1 MSGFTVLPALIRG
14 ENHPEIFYIDDF
26 AKALRLKDLA
36 YDAYVYEY
44 TQNML
49 ANLKMSGLDDREILE
64 KFPRNMYDPNT
75 RTIRPIVSESFRS
88 NGVEVTIRGDE
99 PSVRSI
105 INVLQT
111 YPPKGPT
118 YSTDEDIRAGYHD
131 LSPPCKGDAKHTS
144 GSSSSSGSSSKSNVP
159 AVGILP
165 LPGSTDHSI
174 VIMGGSKFSGS
185 GFVVVLTDPKYNNRS
200 YMYIP
205 LFRDKKTGIYN
216 SPGGRIDK
224 TDPDKADLNIL
235 YHNAIKETHEESA
248 GVLTIVKDSNPD
260 DFKRQYTDI
269 DTIGDTKY
277 RTYLFIQNIDM
288 SSNPLETMKN
298 KYDSNLRNI
307 RTTPGYSAAYTET
320 DDIKFFRVSDF
331 VDTIKKI
338 KTSTNLF
345 QNIPS
350 YNFKDVSGSI
360 VAVSGRTIKGIEKMI

>member
-1 MSGFTVLPALIRG
+1 MSVTVLPAFIK
-14 ENHPEIFYIDDF
+14 EYPEIFYIDDY

-44 TQNML
+44 TQNMFK
-49 ANLKMSGLDDREILE
+49 NLKMSGLDDHEILE

-75 RTIRPIVSESFRS
+75 RTIRPIVSESFKS

-118 YSTDEDIRAGYHD
+118 YSTDEEIRYYD
-131 LSPPCKGDAKHTS
+131 LSPPCKGDAKHTT
-144 GSSSSSGSSSKSNVP
+144 GSSSKSNVP

-174 VIMGGSKFSGS
+174 VIMGGTKFSGS
-185 GFVVVLTDPKYNNRS
+185 GFVVVLADSKYNDPS
-200 YMYIP
+200 DKYIP
-205 LFRDKKTGIYN
+205 LFRDKLTGIYN
-216 SPGGRIDK
+216 APGGRIDK
-224 TDPDKADLNIL
+224 TDPDKTDLNIL
-235 YHNAIKETHEESA
+235 YHNAIKETYEESA
-248 GVLTIVKDSNPD
+248 GVLTIVKDSNSD
-260 DFKRQYTDI
+260 DFKRPHTDI

-277 RTYLFIQNIDM
+277 RTYLFLQNVDM
-288 SSNPLETMKN
+288 GSNPLASMKN
-298 KYDSNLRNI
+298 KYDSNLLNI

-338 KTSTNLF
+338 KASTNLF

-360 VAVSGRTIKGIEKMI
+360 VAVGGRTIKGVEKMI